1 MARLYTGNV
10 SVALNTKNKI
20 VVKPNA
26 DGKYNQENVGDL
38 VKACKKAAIDLKDRG
53 TADEPVG
60 FKPFTP
66 PRLTAEEQKTVQPVL
81 LEGFGK
87 SPYIAMLPE
96 QDEKASSTRRK
107 VEILDV

>member
-1 MARLYTGNV
+1 MARLFTGNV

-20 VVKPNA
+20 VVKPNSE
-26 DGKYNQENVGDL
+26 GKYNQENVTDL
-38 VKACKKAAIDLKDRG
+38 VKACNKAATDLKDRG
-53 TADEPVG
+53 TADEPVT

-66 PRLTAEEQKTVQPVL
+66 PRLTAEELKTLQPVL
-81 LEGFGK
+81 LEGYGK

-96 QDEKASSTRRK
+96 QDAKASTTRRK

>member
-1 MARLYTGNV
+1 MARLFTGNV

-20 VVKPNA
+20 VVKANA
-26 DGKYNQENVGDL
+26 EGKYNQENVGDL
-38 VKACKKAAIDLKDRG
+38 HKAMTKAAIDLKDRG
-53 TADEPVG
+53 TADEPVK
-60 FKPFTP
+60 FAPFTP
-66 PRLTAEEQKTVQPVL
+66 PRLTAEEIKTIQPVL

-87 SPYIAMLPE
+87 SPYMAMLPE

>member
-66 PRLTAEEQKTVQPVL
+66 PRLTAEEQRLFNLYCLKGMVNPL
-81 LEGFGK
+81 
-87 SPYIAMLPE
+87 I
-96 QDEKASSTRRK
+96 
-107 VEILDV
+107 